1 MKKVCPLFFVV
12 LPLFVMAFST
22 IFTTNAQS
30 SITIFLPFVAR
41 PIEPNYELRGIWLTR
56 YDWTS
61 LFSPESPADIDAMVQ
76 NIADAG
82 FNAIFFQVRSE
93 ADAYYNSSLEPWSR
107 RLAGTLG
114 VNPGWDPLARMIEQA
129 HARNIQVHAY
139 VNVYTLW
146 SDLNVNGVNCD
157 DLPLETAVPQP
168 LFYQMQNQHG
178 TTSSLPGLIK
188 LNGAQWD
195 TNNQIVCADGY
206 VWATPAS
213 SFFNDHMVAVAK
225 EIVNNY
231 DVDGLHLDRIRY
243 GADGANASC
252 DPVSAAVSGTACFD
266 NANPPAGYATYG
278 DWQRDQINKLLARI
292 YNEAVLPASRP
303 VMLSAAVWPIHELD
317 PSWTNFSGSPQQGN
331 IHYYQDSKAWLT
343 NGIIDG
349 IAPMI
354 YPALYGSCDSG
365 GNYVQGND
373 YWTRDRW
380 QTLVTDYVAN
390 SNGRFITPGIG
401 GNYCDFAEIEARINM
416 ARTIGAAGHVI
427 FSYRHLNNHAYFD
440 DLKNGPYT
448 ETAVPPVMNWR
459 P

>member
-1 MKKVCPLFFVV
+1 
-12 LPLFVMAFST
+12 
-22 IFTTNAQS
+22 
-30 SITIFLPFVAR
+30 
-41 PIEPNYELRGIWLTR
+41 
-56 YDWTS
+56 
-61 LFSPESPADIDAMVQ
+61 
-76 NIADAG
+76 
-82 FNAIFFQVRSE
+82 
-93 ADAYYNSSLEPWSR
+93 
-107 RLAGTLG
+107 
-114 VNPGWDPLARMIEQA
+114 
-129 HARNIQVHAY
+129 
-139 VNVYTLW
+139 
-146 SDLNVNGVNCD
+146 VNGVNCD

-178 TTSSLPGLIK
+178 TTASLPGLIK
-188 LNGAQWD
+188 LNGAQWN
-195 TNNQIVCADGY
+195 TNNQIVCTDGY

-225 EIVNNY
+225 EIITNY

-252 DPVSAAVSGTACFD
+252 DPVSTAVSGVNCFD
-266 NANPPAGYATYG
+266 DANPPAGYASYG

-331 IHYYQDSKAWLT
+331 IHYYQDSKAWLA

-365 GNYVQGND
+365 GHYVQGND
-373 YWTRDRW
+373 YWTQDRW

-416 ARTIGAAGHVI
+416 ARTIGAAGHII

-440 DLKNGPYT
+440 DLKNGPYA
-448 ETAVPPVMNWR
+448 ETAVPPVMGWR